1 MSWSWL
7 LCLWPG
13 LPPLW
18 RRGAWSGLGVACGYA
33 AVLNL
38 LLLSSLVWMELAGP
52 AALRLAWLGLGLSWG
67 GISLWSLWHGPP
79 ESQAALPAGEQDLFP
94 RALNEYLRG
103 NWFEAEVCLSRLLEA
118 EPGDVDSRLLLA
130 SLLRRSGRWEAA
142 RRELERLERFERA
155 AKWGLEIGRE
165 RQRLLAAEAVAPGS
179 VELWEA
185 A

>member
-1 MSWSWL
+1 MSWSWV

-13 LPPLW
+13 LPQLW
-18 RRGAWSGLGVACGYA
+18 RRGAWSGLGLACGFA
-33 AVLNL
+33 ALLNL
-38 LLLSSLVWMELAGP
+38 LLLSTLVWTELAGP

-79 ESQAALPAGEQDLFP
+79 EPQAAVPPVERDLFP

-130 SLLRRSGRWEAA
+130 SLLRRSGRRDAA
-142 RRELERLERFERA
+142 RGELERLERFELA
-155 AKWGLEIGRE
+155 VKWRLEIERE
-165 RQRLLAAEAVAPGS
+165 RRLLAAEAAAAGS
-179 VELWEA
+179 AELPQA